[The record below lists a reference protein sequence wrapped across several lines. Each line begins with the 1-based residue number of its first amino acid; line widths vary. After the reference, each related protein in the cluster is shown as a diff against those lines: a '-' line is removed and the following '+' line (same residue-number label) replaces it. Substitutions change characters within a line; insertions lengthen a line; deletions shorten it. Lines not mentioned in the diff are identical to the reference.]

1 MLTNEELYP
10 RGCFGEWDHWLQERV
25 QLMLPAMQ
33 ARPGASFNALFDTH
47 RERIGAYRMCEHEEV
62 SIQRLLQPPA
72 QALAQRIAQGQWGD
86 RVLCVHDRT
95 EFNETALASSM
106 KGLGELG
113 NPKCRGFFL
122 QTGLVLTPSGVALGV
137 LSAQTWIRPEGQ
149 HGKAQQRKV
158 RAFEDKESV
167 RWWHG
172 IEQAE
177 ERVGRSGALRHI
189 IDAEGDIYELFERA
203 ERSAACLLV
212 RATQLR
218 RVEPEGTLRQALEAL
233 PEAGRREVEVAARPE
248 SNQKPARSARTAEL
262 TLRFGQVRVKAPRTR
277 GQSGTVALWAILV
290 REHNAP
296 PGEEPLEWVL
306 LSNEPILSPEHAWH
320 LVDCYIQRWKIE
332 EFHKCL
338 KTGCRVEHRPFAE
351 REHLENAL
359 ALLMLV
365 SVQLLAL
372 TTLARVEPQTPAEQ
386 VLEPEHLQVLRLQ
399 APLMDAP
406 TLSPQP
412 TVAEVVPLIARMGGY
427 MARRS
432 DGPPGWLTLW
442 RGYQRL
448 QLKVEGFI
456 LARSLAPSPPL
467 RV

>member
-10 RGCFGEWDHWLQERV
+10 RGCFGELDHWLQERV

-33 ARPGASFNALFDTH
+33 ARPGASFNALFETH
-47 RERIGAYRMCEHEEV
+47 RERMGAYRMCEHEEV
-62 SIQRLLQPPA
+62 TLQRLLQPPA
-72 QALAQRIAQGQWGD
+72 QAVGERIAQGQWGD
-86 RVLCVHDRT
+86 RVLSVHDRT
-95 EFNETALASSM
+95 ECNETALAASM
-106 KGLGELG
+106 KGLGEIG

-122 QTGLVLTPSGVALGV
+122 QTALALDTQGVALGV

-158 RAFEDKESV
+158 RAFEDKESA

-177 ERVGRSGALRHI
+177 QRVGRAGVLRHI

-203 ERSAACLLV
+203 QQSGVCLLV
-212 RATQLR
+212 RAAQQR
-218 RVEPEGTLRQALEAL
+218 RVEPEGYLWQAMEAM
-233 PEAGRREVEVAARPE
+233 PEAGRREVAVPARPARE
-248 SNQKPARSARTAEL
+248 GQPARSARTAEL
-262 TLRFGQVRVKAPRTR
+262 TLRYGPVRVKAPRTH
-277 GQSGTVALWAILV
+277 GQQGTLELWALLV

-296 PGEEPLEWVL
+296 LGEEPLEWLLLTNEPL
-306 LSNEPILSPEHAWH
+306 LSVEHAWH
-320 LVDCYIQRWKIE
+320 QVDCYLKRWKIE

-338 KTGCRVEHRPFAE
+338 KTGCRVERRPFEA

-372 TTLARVEPQTPAEQ
+372 TTLARVEPEMPADL
-386 VLEPEHLQVLRLQ
+386 VLEPEELQVLRLQ

-406 TLSPQP
+406 ALSSQP
-412 TVAEVVPLIARMGGY
+412 TVAEVVPLIARLGGY

-448 QLKVEGFI
+448 QLMVDGFV
-456 LARSLAPSPPL
+456 LARSLAPSLPL

>member
-1 MLTNEELYP
+1 MLTQEELYP
-10 RGCFGEWDHWLQERV
+10 RGCFGELDHWLQERV
-25 QLMLPAMQ
+25 HLMLPAMQ

-47 RERIGAYRMCEHEEV
+47 RERMGAYRMVEHEEV
-62 SIQRLLQPPA
+62 SFQRLVQPPA
-72 QALAQRIAQGQWGD
+72 RAVAQRIAQGQWGD

-106 KGLGELG
+106 KGLGEIG

-122 QTGLVLTPSGVALGV
+122 QTGLALTLQGVGLGV
-137 LSAQTWIRPEGQ
+137 LSAQTWIRPEGE
-149 HGKAQQRKV
+149 HGKAQQRKE
-158 RAFEDKESV
+158 RPFEDKESV

-172 IEQAE
+172 IQQAE
-177 ERVGRSGALRHI
+177 ERVGRAGVLRHV

-203 ERSAACLLV
+203 EQSAARLLV
-212 RATQLR
+212 RATQPR
-218 RVEPEGTLRQALEAL
+218 RVEPAGTLWQALEAM
-233 PEAGRREVEVAARPE
+233 PESGRRKVEVAARPE
-248 SNQKPARSARTAEL
+248 RDQKPARSARTAEL

-277 GQSGTVALWAILV
+277 GQSGALGLWAILV

-296 PGEEPLEWVL
+296 AGEEPLEWLL

-338 KTGCRVEHRPFAE
+338 KTGCRVEHRPFDE

-372 TTLARVEPQTPAEQ
+372 TTLARVQPDTPAAQ
-386 VLEPEHLQVLRLQ
+386 VLPPEHLQVLRLQ

-406 TLSPQP
+406 ALSPQP

-427 MARRS
+427 MARRR

-448 QLKVEGFI
+448 QLKVEGFL
-456 LARSLAPSPPL
+456 LARGLAPSPPL